1 MSLNLSVRRTFRVL
15 MLHGYAQSSEVFR
28 VKARLV
34 VEQVTRSLTPLIEDE
49 YPDGLEFIFPD
60 APLRLNGP
68 EGHEQTGLE
77 YRAWWLN
84 LDDTSNYIGFDRAII
99 GISESLD
106 HRPIHAVIGFSQ
118 GGALAA
124 MVASLCE
131 AASNPDRQ
139 KSLLEQQ
146 GQLLSHSPFHHIPGQ
161 RPLRFV
167 ICFSGFRGTMKYY
180 SSFYT
185 PLLSPPSL
193 HIIGTLDTMITDR
206 QSQDL
211 VDAFKRQKILYH
223 DGGHYIPRDPQLL
236 ERVGLFISNAYHLRP
251 APDEEK
257 CIIPCLPSQSGGV
270 GIGFVRSRVK
280 CRQILR
286 RRKTRICVYP

>member
-1 MSLNLSVRRTFRVL
+1 MSLNLPVRRTFRVL

-34 VEQVTRSLTPLIEDE
+34 VEQVTRSLVPLIENE

-68 EGHEQTGLE
+68 EGHDHTGLE
-77 YRAWWLN
+77 YRAWWMN
-84 LDDTSNYIGFDRAII
+84 LDDTSKYIGFDRTLS
-99 GISESLD
+99 GLSESLD
-106 HRPIHAVIGFSQ
+106 HRPIHAAIGFSQ

-131 AASNPDRQ
+131 AASNPERQ
-139 KSLLEQQ
+139 KLLLEQQ
-146 GQLLSHSPFHHIPGQ
+146 GQLLSHSPFQHIPGQ
-161 RPLRFV
+161 LPLRFV

-185 PLLSPPSL
+185 PMLSSPSL
-193 HIIGTLDTMITDR
+193 HIIGTLDTMITDT

-211 VDAFKRQKILYH
+211 VSVFKKPKILYH
-223 DGGHYIPRDPQLL
+223 EGGHYIPRDPKLL
-236 ERVGLFISNAYHLRP
+236 KRVGLFISSAYHLRP
-251 APDEEK
+251 APDEEE
-257 CIIPCLPSQSGGV
+257 CIIPSLPAQRSGV
-270 GIGFVRSRVK
+270 GISFVRSSIK
-280 CRQILR
+280 GRQILR
-286 RRKTRICVYP
+286 RRMTRICVYP